1 MKKKEIGKIVLFIFI
16 LLLLMWLSRNFFNV
30 KPKDIRDWIVGF
42 GIWAPIVFVVVYTI
56 RPLILFPASILSL
69 AAGLAFGAFE
79 GFIYILLGALGGAT
93 VAYFAASLLGAKLL
107 KSPSPRMM
115 KIQEKMEENG
125 FVYVLLL
132 RLVPFLN
139 FDLISYLAGMGKVRY
154 IPFIAATG
162 IGILP
167 GTFGYVFLGSSLVG
181 EDRTNLYIAI
191 AFFLIMIIVPLIY
204 KKKMKEWLGLSSKD
218 DKS

>member
-1 MKKKEIGKIVLFIFI
+1 MKKKEIGKILMFIAVLLF
-16 LLLLMWLSRNFFNV
+16 LMWLSRNFFHV
-30 KPKDIRDWIVGF
+30 KPHDIRDWIVSY
-42 GIWAPIVFVVVYTI
+42 GIWAPIVFIVVYTI

-79 GFIYILLGALGGAT
+79 GFIYIIVGALGGAT
-93 VAYFAASLLGAKLL
+93 VAYHTASILGAKLL
-107 KSPSPRMM
+107 KRPSPRMI
-115 KIQEKMEENG
+115 KIRKKMEENG

-154 IPFIAATG
+154 LPFILATA

-191 AFFLIMIIVPLIY
+191 SFFLLMIIVPLIF
-204 KKKMKEWLGLSSKD
+204 KKKMKAWLGLSGKD
-218 DKS
+218 DK

>member
-1 MKKKEIGKIVLFIFI
+1 MKKKEIGKILLFISI

-30 KPKDIRDWIVGF
+30 KPHDIRDWIVSY
-42 GIWAPIVFVVVYTI
+42 GIWAPIVFIVVYTI

-79 GFIYILLGALGGAT
+79 GFIYILIGALGGAT
-93 VAYFAASLLGAKLL
+93 VAYYTARFLGAKLL
-107 KSPSPRMM
+107 KRPSPRMI
-115 KIQEKMEENG
+115 KILEKMEENG

-154 IPFIAATG
+154 IPFILATA

-191 AFFLIMIIVPLIY
+191 CFFLMMIIVPLIF
-204 KKKMKEWLGLSSKD
+204 KEKLKGWLGLSSKD
-218 DKS
+218 DT

>member
-1 MKKKEIGKIVLFIFI
+1 MKKKEVGKILLFITI

-30 KPKDIRDWIVGF
+30 KPHDIRDWIVSF

-79 GFIYILLGALGGAT
+79 GFTYILIGALGGAT
-93 VAYFAASLLGAKLL
+93 VAYYTARFLGAKLL
-107 KSPSPRMM
+107 KRPSPRMI
-115 KIQEKMEENG
+115 KIREKMEENG

-154 IPFIAATG
+154 IPFIFATA

-181 EDRTNLYIAI
+181 EDRTNVYIAI
-191 AFFLIMIIVPLIY
+191 GFFLMMIIVPLIF
-204 KKKMKEWLGLSSKD
+204 KKKMKDWLGLSSKD
-218 DKS
+218 DK

>member
-1 MKKKEIGKIVLFIFI
+1 MKRKEIGKILLFIAV
-16 LLLLMWLSRNFFNV
+16 LLFLMWLSRNFFHV
-30 KPKDIRDWIVGF
+30 KPHDIRDWIVSF
-42 GIWAPIVFVVVYTI
+42 GIWAPIVFIAAYTI

-79 GFIYILLGALGGAT
+79 GFFYIILGALGGAT
-93 VAYFAASLLGAKLL
+93 VAYYAATFLGAKLL
-107 KSPSPRMM
+107 KKPSPRLE
-115 KIQEKMEENG
+115 KIRDKMDESG
-125 FVYVLLL
+125 FFYVLLL

-154 IPFIAATG
+154 LPFILATA

-181 EDRTNLYIAI
+181 EDRTKLYFAL
-191 AFFLIMIIVPLIY
+191 AFFLVMIIVPLIF
-204 KKKMKEWLGLSSKD
+204 KKKMKVWLGLSGKE
-218 DKS
+218 DK

>member
-1 MKKKEIGKIVLFIFI
+1 MKKKEIGKILLFISI

-30 KPKDIRDWIVGF
+30 KPHDIRDWIVSY
-42 GIWAPIVFVVVYTI
+42 GIWAPIVFIVVYTI

-79 GFIYILLGALGGAT
+79 GFIYILIGALGGAT
-93 VAYFAASLLGAKLL
+93 VAYYTARFLGAKLL
-107 KSPSPRMM
+107 KRPSPRMI
-115 KIQEKMEENG
+115 KIREKMEENG

-154 IPFIAATG
+154 IPFILATA

-191 AFFLIMIIVPLIY
+191 CFFLMMILVPLIF
-204 KKKMKEWLGLSSKD
+204 KEKLKGWLGLSSKD
-218 DKS
+218 DT

>member
-1 MKKKEIGKIVLFIFI
+1 MKKKEIGKILLFIAV
-16 LLLLMWLSRNFFNV
+16 LLFLMWLSRNFFHV
-30 KPKDIRDWIVGF
+30 KPHDIRDWIVSF
-42 GIWAPIVFVVVYTI
+42 GIWAPIVFIAAYTI

-79 GFIYILLGALGGAT
+79 GFFYIILGALGGAT
-93 VAYFAASLLGAKLL
+93 VAYYAATFLGAKLL
-107 KSPSPRMM
+107 KKPSPRLE
-115 KIQEKMEENG
+115 KIRDKMDESG
-125 FVYVLLL
+125 FFYVLLL

-154 IPFIAATG
+154 LPFILATA

-181 EDRTNLYIAI
+181 EDRTKLYFAL
-191 AFFLIMIIVPLIY
+191 AFFLVMIIVPLIF
-204 KKKMKEWLGLSSKD
+204 KKKMKVWLGLSGKE
-218 DKS
+218 DK

>member
-1 MKKKEIGKIVLFIFI
+1 MKKKEIGKILLFIAV
-16 LLLLMWLSRNFFNV
+16 LLFLMWLSRNFFHV
-30 KPKDIRDWIVGF
+30 KPHDIRDWIVSF
-42 GIWAPIVFVVVYTI
+42 GIWAPIVFIAAYTI

-79 GFIYILLGALGGAT
+79 GFFYIILGALGGAT
-93 VAYFAASLLGAKLL
+93 VAYYAATFLGAKLL
-107 KSPSPRMM
+107 KKPSPRLE
-115 KIQEKMEENG
+115 KIRDKMDESG
-125 FVYVLLL
+125 FFYVLLL

-154 IPFIAATG
+154 LPFILATA

-181 EDRTNLYIAI
+181 EDRTKLYFAL
-191 AFFLIMIIVPLIY
+191 AFFLVMIIVPLIF
-204 KKKMKEWLGLSSKD
+204 KKKMKVWLGLSSKE
-218 DKS
+218 DK

>member
-1 MKKKEIGKIVLFIFI
+1 MKKKEFGKIFLFVTI
-16 LLLLMWLSRNFFNV
+16 LLFLMWLSRSFFHV
-30 KPKDIRDWIVGF
+30 KPYDIRDWIVSF
-42 GIWAPIVFVVVYTI
+42 GIWAPIVFIAVYTI

-69 AAGLAFGAFE
+69 AAGLAFGAVE
-79 GFIYILLGALGGAT
+79 GIIYIIIGALGGAT
-93 VAYFAASLLGAKLL
+93 VAYFAANLLGAKLL
-107 KSPSPRMM
+107 KRPSIRME
-115 KIQEKMEENG
+115 KIRGKMEENG
-125 FVYVLLL
+125 FFYVLLL

-154 IPFIAATG
+154 PPFILATA

-191 AFFLIMIIVPLIY
+191 SFFLVMIIVPIIF
-204 KKKMKEWLGLSSKD
+204 KKKLKAWLGLPGKE
-218 DKS
+218 DK